1 MVEVTNVLHGT
12 LAALRE
18 SEIDLLMDIS
28 QTLVEMN
35 EASADDQGRLMEMAR
50 DLQEMF
56 FLVVIIGEF
65 NAGKSSFIN
74 ALIGESLLP
83 TGITPTTEVI
93 EVVRYSETPVRKPT
107 MRDDSLREWGHPNTG
122 AQGVAIVDTP
132 GTGSIFRRHEE
143 TAKAFLHRSDM
154 VIFLLS
160 AKRAFAETERIY
172 LEMAKNYGKKVI
184 LVVNQIDLLEPAEQ
198 TQVRRFIEQQV
209 KNLLG
214 IQPLLFMVSAKEAL
228 EAQRD
233 PGHMGVGGGI
243 DAVRAHLRGVFAE
256 SSPAKQKLLAQLNTA
271 TRITDKY
278 HEIVRQKANIVK
290 ADTSRVREVQQELQ
304 EQSLGLDAQLLEARA
319 EVDRVFETMRT
330 RGLNFI
336 NVNLSLRRLGRSPS
350 REKLH
355 AEFQDVVIGRAMRD
369 ITEAS
374 GGYINA
380 VVDQSRVYWRSVIE
394 RLNQLRDLLDQ
405 EFGGMDA
412 NLYSEQRES
421 LEEAIRIAEAEL
433 KSYSSGRLVDEIR
446 ADFQANMS
454 GFTWSALASVGGL
467 VAALV
472 ATVGTPGPIIGATA
486 APLALPALLIAAPLA
501 AVGSM
506 AALHYYRRISR
517 NAREEFNRRVDRL
530 METYHSA
537 LDDLTR
543 RERSRLSQY
552 GNQVLT
558 PIFSRLEVLTKRY
571 ADQEARFDQYQKRIK
586 TLREGIESA

>member
-1 MVEVTNVLHGT
+1 MAEVTNVLHGT

-18 SEIDLLMDIS
+18 SEIDLLADIA
-28 QTLVEMN
+28 QTLVEMS
-35 EASADDQGRLMEMAR
+35 EASQEDQGRLMEMVR

-74 ALIGESLLP
+74 ALIGENLLP

-93 EVVRYSETPVRKPT
+93 EVVRYSETPVRKPI

-122 AQGVAIVDTP
+122 AEGVAIVDTP

-172 LEMAKNYGKKVI
+172 LEMAKDFGKKVI

-214 IQPLLFMVSAKEAL
+214 IQPLLFMVSAKEAQQESGQGL
-228 EAQRD
+228 
-233 PGHMGVGGGI
+233 GGGI

-256 SSPAKQKLLAQLNTA
+256 ASPAKQKLLAQLNTA
-271 TRITDKY
+271 ARITDKY
-278 HEIVRQKANIVK
+278 HDIIRGKAKLVK
-290 ADTSRVREVQQELQ
+290 ADTSRVREVQQELE
-304 EQSLGLDAQLLEARA
+304 EQSLGLDAQLTEARA
-319 EVDRVFETMRT
+319 EVDRVFEAMRT

-336 NVNLSLRRLGRSPS
+336 NVNLSLRKLGRSPS

-380 VVDQSRVYWRSVIE
+380 VVDQSRVYWRSVID

-405 EFGGMDA
+405 EFGNMDA

-446 ADFQANMS
+446 QDFQANMS

-467 VAALV
+467 VAALL
-472 ATVGTPGPIIGATA
+472 ATVGTPGPVIGATA

-517 NAREEFNRRVDRL
+517 NARQEFNERVDRL

-558 PIFSRLEVLTKRY
+558 PIFSRLEVLARRY
-571 ADQEARFDQYQKRIK
+571 AEQETRFDQYQKRIR

>member
-558 PIFSRLEVLTKRY
+558 PIFSRLEVLAKRY

>member
-1 MVEVTNVLHGT
+1 MAEATNVLHGT

-18 SEIDLLMDIS
+18 SEIDLLADIT
-28 QTLVEMN
+28 QTLVEMS
-35 EASADDQGRLMEMAR
+35 EASAEDQGRLMEMVR

-56 FLVVIIGEF
+56 FLVVVIGEF

-93 EVVRYSETPVRKPT
+93 EVVRYSETPLRKPV

-122 AQGVAIVDTP
+122 AEGVAIVDTP
-132 GTGSIFRRHEE
+132 GTGSIFRRHEQ

-172 LEMAKNYGKKVI
+172 LETAKDYGKKVI

-198 TQVRRFIEQQV
+198 AQVRRFIEQQV
-209 KNLLG
+209 KSLLG

-228 EAQRD
+228 ETQRTTGQ
-233 PGHMGVGGGI
+233 PGVGGGI

-256 SSPAKQKLLAQLNTA
+256 ASPAKQKLLAQLNTA
-271 TRITDKY
+271 ARITDKY
-278 HEIVRQKANIVK
+278 HEIIRSKASLVK
-290 ADTSRVREVQQELQ
+290 ADTGRVREVQQELQ
-304 EQSLGLDAQLLEARA
+304 EQSLGLDAQLTEARA
-319 EVDRVFETMRT
+319 EVDRVFEAMRM

-336 NVNLSLRRLGRSPS
+336 NVNLSLRKLGRSPS

-380 VVDQSRVYWRSVIE
+380 VVDQSRVYWRSVID

-405 EFGGMDA
+405 EFGSMDA
-412 NLYSEQRES
+412 HLYSEQRES

-446 ADFQANMS
+446 QDFQANMS
-454 GFTWSALASVGGL
+454 GFTWSALAGVGGL
-467 VAALV
+467 VAALI
-472 ATVGTPGPIIGATA
+472 ATVGTPGPIVGATA

-506 AALHYYRRISR
+506 AALHYYRRMSQ
-517 NAREEFNRRVDRL
+517 NARQEFNQRVDRL
-530 METYHSA
+530 VETYHSA

-558 PIFSRLEVLTKRY
+558 PIFSRLEVLARRY
-571 ADQEARFDQYQKRIK
+571 AEQEARFEQYQKRLK